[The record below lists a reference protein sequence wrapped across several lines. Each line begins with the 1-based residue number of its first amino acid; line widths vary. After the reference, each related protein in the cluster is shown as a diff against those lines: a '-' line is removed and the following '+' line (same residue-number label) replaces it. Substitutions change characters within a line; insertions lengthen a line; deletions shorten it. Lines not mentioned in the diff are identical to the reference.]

1 MDPLHALAEILIGW
15 HRTGKMVQFAD
26 NFRRWAAGLVGLTI
40 SYVLGYSGGKGG
52 ALLAGKPEAI
62 ATGIGL
68 LTAGGMML
76 ASFLRSGKMFRD
88 VVIATPQ
95 NLVTAQFDDK
105 VRGPM
110 VSNAEAEK
118 K

>member
-1 MDPLHALAEILIGW
+1 MDPLHALADLIVGW

-88 VVIATPQ
+88 VVVATPQ
-95 NLVTAQFDDK
+95 NLIPAQIDDK
-105 VRGPM
+105 GRGPM
-110 VSNAEAEK
+110 VSHAEDSQK
-118 K
+118 

>member
-26 NFRRWAAGLVGLTI
+26 NFRRWAAGLVGLMI
-40 SYVLGYSGGKGG
+40 SYVLGYSGGKGD

-68 LTAGGMML
+68 LTAGACML
-76 ASFLRSGKMFRD
+76 ASFLRSGKTFRD
-88 VVIATPQ
+88 VVVANPQ
-95 NLVTAQFDDK
+95 NLVPAQFDDK
-105 VRGPM
+105 GHGPM
-110 VSNAEAEK
+110 VNKAEAPEK
-118 K
+118 